1 MKRKI
6 KNFFER
12 NPRTAFKTKAISKR
26 LKIKSEEEYNLLK
39 ITLHKLLEEE
49 FLSKKG
55 KRYQLNTMPDSNKLS
70 GILQIHPDGYG
81 FVISNK
87 KNLGDIFIAE
97 RNVGPAFDGDKVEVV
112 LFAKQK
118 GKNLEGQIIKVV
130 ERKRKEIIGT
140 LHKSKSFYFVN
151 PDDYRIHRDIYVDK
165 INLKQAKENDKVIVG
180 NIEWEKPMLNPEGVI
195 IEVLGE
201 EGSSD
206 AELTAIAREF
216 NLPNKFPVK
225 VLNETKAIELVI
237 SQREL
242 KNRLDLRRENIFTID
257 PVDAKDFDDAL
268 SVKKLDNGNLE
279 VGVHIADVS
288 HYVKKDSV
296 LDKHALLRGNSIYLV
311 GKVIPMLPEKL
322 SNGVCS
328 LVPNE
333 DRYTFSVI
341 FEITMRGKIVSHNI
355 VKTIINSK
363 RRFTYEEAQE
373 IIETNKGDFSKEII
387 LLNNLA
393 RTLRKLRVKAGSIEF
408 FTPEIKFELDEYGKP
423 LAITS
428 KVLKESNMLVEEFML
443 LANKTVAKH
452 LTLPKKVPRKPFV
465 YRVHD
470 KPEQER
476 IEEFAGFL
484 KSLGYTLNLN
494 SSTTS
499 AEIQRVIS
507 QVKNTEE
514 ETVVN
519 ELAIRSM
526 AKAVYSAKNL
536 GHFGLGFRFYTHFT
550 SPIRRYSDLLVHRL
564 VHSDTKNKGGA
575 IYSLEQITKICDHIS
590 GCERNSVEAER
601 KSIKMKQIDYL
612 KNHIGE
618 DFNAVVS
625 GVTNY
630 GIFVKIIDNLAE
642 GLIKARDLEGD
653 FYVYDEKKY
662 SLIGK
667 HSKKRFR
674 LGDKLVVKLVRV
686 DLDKLELDFTT
697 TD

>member
-1 MKRKI
+1 MTRKI
-6 KNFFER
+6 KNFFNR
-12 NPRTAFKTKAISKR
+12 NPRTAFKSKAISKK
-26 LKIKSEEEYNLLK
+26 LKIKSEEEYHLLK
-39 ITLHKLLEEE
+39 TTLHKLLEEE

-55 KRYQLNTMPDSNKLS
+55 KRYQLNTMPDSNKLF
-70 GILQIHPDGYG
+70 GTLQLHMNGYG
-81 FVISNK
+81 FVTSNK
-87 KNLGDIFIAE
+87 KNLRDIFVAE

-118 GKNLEGQIIKVV
+118 GKNLEGQIIKVI
-130 ERKRKEIIGT
+130 ERGRKEIIGT

-165 INLKQAKENDKVIVG
+165 VNLKKAKENDKVIVG
-180 NIEWEKPMLNPEGVI
+180 NIEWEKSMLNPEGVI

-206 AELTAIAREF
+206 AELAAIAREF
-216 NLPNKFPVK
+216 NLQNKFPVK
-225 VLNETKAIELVI
+225 VLSETKAIELVI
-237 SQREL
+237 SQQEL
-242 KNRLDLRRENIFTID
+242 KSRLDLRKESIFTID

-268 SVKKLDNGNLE
+268 SVEQLENGNLK

-288 HYVKKDSV
+288 HYVKKDAA
-296 LDKHALLRGNSIYLV
+296 LDKHALLRGNSVYLV

-333 DRYTFSVI
+333 DRFTFSVI
-341 FEITMRGKIVSHNI
+341 FEITNRGKIVSHNI

-363 RRFTYEEAQE
+363 RRFSYDEVQE
-373 IIETNKGDFSKEII
+373 IIDSNEGDFSKEII

-408 FTPEIKFELDEYGKP
+408 FTPEIKFELDENGKP

-452 LTLPKKVPRKPFV
+452 FTQPKKSGRKPFL

-470 KPEQER
+470 KPDQER
-476 IEEFAGFL
+476 IEEFGRFV
-484 KSLGYTLNLN
+484 KSLGYTFNLN
-494 SSTTS
+494 SLSSS
-499 AEIQRVIS
+499 AEIQGVIS
-507 QVKNTEE
+507 QAKNTEE
-514 ETVVN
+514 EAVVN

-536 GHFGLGFRFYTHFT
+536 GHFGLGFRYYTHFT
-550 SPIRRYSDLLVHRL
+550 SPIRRYSDLVVHRL
-564 VHSDTKNKGGA
+564 VHSYTKNKDGA
-575 IYSLEQITKICDHIS
+575 NYSLAQIDKICDHIS
-590 GCERNSVEAER
+590 ACERSAVEAER

-612 KNHIGE
+612 KGQIGE
-618 DFNAVVS
+618 EFHAVVS

-630 GIFVKIIDNLAE
+630 GIFVKITDNLAE
-642 GLIKARDLEGD
+642 GLIKVKDLEGD
-653 FYVYDEKKY
+653 FYVFDEKNY

>member
-6 KNFFER
+6 KNYFER
-12 NPRTAFKTKAISKR
+12 NPRTAFKTKTISKR
-26 LKIKSEEEYNLLK
+26 LKIKNEEEYNLLK
-39 ITLHKLLEEE
+39 MTLHKLLEEE

-55 KRYQLNTMPDSNKLS
+55 KRYQLNTVPDSNKLT
-70 GILQIHPDGYG
+70 GTLKLHPDGYG
-81 FVISNK
+81 FVTSNK
-87 KNLGDIFIAE
+87 KNLGDIFVSE
-97 RNVGPAFDGDKVEVV
+97 RNIGPAFDGDKVEVV

-118 GKNLEGQIIKVV
+118 GKNLEGQIIKVI
-130 ERKRKEIIGT
+130 ERRRKEIIGT

-151 PDDYRIHRDIYVDK
+151 PDDHRIHRDIYIPK
-165 INLKQAKENDKVIVG
+165 LNLKNAKENDKVIVG
-180 NIEWEKPMLNPEGVI
+180 IIEWEKSMINPEGVI
-195 IEVLGE
+195 IDVLGK
-201 EGSSD
+201 EGSLD
-206 AELTAIAREF
+206 AELAAIAKEF
-216 NLPNKFPVK
+216 NLPNKFPEK
-225 VLNETKAIELVI
+225 VLDETKAIELTI
-237 SQREL
+237 SQQDL
-242 KNRLDLRRENIFTID
+242 KERLDLRKENIFTID

-268 SVKKLDNGNLE
+268 SVESLDNGNLK

-288 HYVKKDSV
+288 HYVKKDSA
-296 LDKHALLRGNSIYLV
+296 LDKHALLRGNSVYLV

-333 DRYTFSVI
+333 DRFTFSVI
-341 FEITMRGKIVSHNI
+341 FEITMQGKIVSYNI

-363 RRFTYEEAQE
+363 RRFTYEEVQE
-373 IIETNKGDFSKEII
+373 IIETGEGDYSKEII

-393 RTLRKLRVKAGSIEF
+393 RTLRRLRVKAGSIEF

-423 LAITS
+423 LAITN

-452 LTLPKKVPRKPFV
+452 LTQPKKSGGKPIV

-470 KPEQER
+470 KPERER
-476 IEEFAGFL
+476 IEEFAGFV
-484 KSLGYTLNLN
+484 KSLGYKFNLN
-494 SSTTS
+494 SLDSP
-499 AEIQRVIS
+499 AEIQRIIS

-514 ETVVN
+514 EAVIN

-550 SPIRRYSDLLVHRL
+550 SPIRRYADLVVHRL
-564 VHSDTKNKGGA
+564 VYSNTKNKAGA
-575 IYSLEQITKICDHIS
+575 VYSLEKIDKICDHIS
-590 GCERNSVEAER
+590 ACERNAVDAER
-601 KSIKMKQIDYL
+601 KSIKIKQIDYL
-612 KNHIGE
+612 KNQIGE
-618 DFNAVVS
+618 VFNAVVS
-625 GVTNY
+625 GVTGY
-630 GIFVKIIDNLAE
+630 GIFVKITENLAE

>member
-6 KNFFER
+6 KNFFEKK
-12 NPRTAFKTKAISKR
+12 PRTAFKAKAISKQ
-26 LKIKSEEEYNLLK
+26 LKIKSEDEYNLLK
-39 ITLHKLLEEE
+39 ITLHKLLEED

-55 KRYQLNTMPDSNKLS
+55 KRYQLNAMPDSNKLS
-70 GILQIHPDGYG
+70 GTLQLHTDGYG
-81 FVISNK
+81 FVSSNK
-87 KNLGDIFIAE
+87 KKLGDIFIAE

-118 GKNLEGQIIKVV
+118 GKNLEGQIIKVI
-130 ERKRKEIIGT
+130 ERKRTEIIGT
-140 LHKSKSFYFVN
+140 LHKSKSFYFVS
-151 PDDYRIHRDIYVDK
+151 PDDYRIHRDIYIDK
-165 INLKQAKENDKVIVG
+165 MNLKNAKENDKVIVG
-180 NIEWEKPMLNPEGVI
+180 KIEWEKSMLNPEGVI

-201 EGSSD
+201 EGSPD
-206 AELTAIAREF
+206 TELASIAREF
-216 NLPNKFPVK
+216 NLPNKFPAK
-225 VLNETKAIELVI
+225 VLKETKAIELVI
-237 SQREL
+237 SQQEL
-242 KNRLDLRRENIFTID
+242 QNRLDLREENIFTID
-257 PVDAKDFDDAL
+257 PLDAKDFDDAL
-268 SVKKLDNGNLE
+268 SVEQLDNGNLK

-288 HYVKKDSV
+288 HYVKKDSA
-296 LDKHALLRGNSIYLV
+296 LDKHALLRGNSVYLV

-333 DRYTFSVI
+333 DRFTFSVI
-341 FEITMRGKIVSHNI
+341 FEITKPGKIISHDI

-363 RRFTYEEAQE
+363 RRFTYEEVQE
-373 IIETNKGDFSKEII
+373 IIETNEGDFSKEII

-393 RTLRKLRVKAGSIEF
+393 RTLRKIRVKAGSIEF

-452 LTLPKKVPRKPFV
+452 FTQPKKSGRKPFI

-470 KPEQER
+470 KPERDR
-476 IEEFAGFL
+476 IEEFARFV
-484 KSLGYTLNLN
+484 KSLGYTFNLN
-494 SSTTS
+494 SLSSS
-499 AEIQRVIS
+499 AEIQHVIS
-507 QVKNTEE
+507 QVKDTQEE
-514 ETVVN
+514 SVVN

-526 AKAVYSAKNL
+526 AKAVYSTKNL
-536 GHFGLGFRFYTHFT
+536 GHFGLGFRYYTHFT
-550 SPIRRYSDLLVHRL
+550 SPIRRYSDLVVHRL
-564 VHSDTKNKGGA
+564 VHSYTKNKEGA
-575 IYSLEQITKICDHIS
+575 IYSLEQIDKICDHIS
-590 GCERNSVEAER
+590 ACERSAIEAER

-612 KNHIGE
+612 KSQIGE
-618 DFNAVVS
+618 EFHAVVS

-630 GIFVKIIDNLAE
+630 GIFVKITENLAE
-642 GLIKARDLEGD
+642 GLIKVRDLEGD

-667 HSKKRFR
+667 HSNKSFR

-697 TD
+697 VD